1 MCCCCVVFSV
11 IVTFALCYKYQETG
25 CSPLS
30 TACKCGA
37 VASAELLLEYG
48 ANPNGCKNVS
58 SIAVYYTHT
67 SVAVGVDSLGKD
79 MFLK

>member
-1 MCCCCVVFSV
+1 MLTNSV
-11 IVTFALCYKYQETG
+11 IMVFLTFVFYYKYQETG

-37 VASAELLLEYG
+37 VASAELLLKYG

-58 SIAVYYTHT
+58 VGRFSVSGIISDVYH
-67 SVAVGVDSLGKD
+67 AG
-79 MFLK
+79 